1 MDKDIKV
8 DKTIYELL
16 QVVRYEISRTDLKK
30 SGHNGFQNF
39 DYFELKDFV
48 PTATKMFAQVG
59 ICPMFYIEYLGDIEY
74 AYLAL
79 IKGVEKIV
87 FKVPT
92 AEPAGNNPIQNLGS
106 KITYL
111 RRYLYL
117 IALDLVEND
126 SVDSQDNSKIEKKV
140 EPKIT
145 PEQIDQIVT
154 LYDEEN
160 IEKMCKYYKVKALS
174 DLTIVQA
181 SQAINKKLKE
191 NANG

>member
-1 MDKDIKV
+1 MTDIKV

-16 QVVRYEISRTDLKK
+16 QEVRYEISKTELKK
-30 SGHNGFQNF
+30 SGHNNYQNY

-48 PTATKMFAQVG
+48 PTATKLFKEKG
-59 ICPMFYIEYLGDIEY
+59 LCPMFFVEYVGDVEY
-74 AYLAL
+74 AFLYLV
-79 IKGVEKIV
+79 KGVEKIV

-126 SVDSQDNSKIEKKV
+126 TVDSQDNSKIEKVV
-140 EPKIT
+140 EPKCT
-145 PEQIDQIVT
+145 EEQIDILVEM
-154 LYDEEN
+154 YDEET
-160 IEKMCKYYKVKALS
+160 IEKMLAHYGISKLK
-174 DLTIVQA
+174 DLTVKQA
-181 SQAINKKLKE
+181 SYAIQKGQKK
-191 NANG
+191 NG